1 MKTGLEILSITIL
14 FALNTY
20 AQAVLKIL
28 PQVQSVGIDSISS
41 INLYI
46 ENVYDLHA
54 YSIKISYNPELVK
67 YESIQKGDFL
77 SDQQTFFY
85 PLVDTLLGTLQIDEA
100 ILGTDSEN
108 GSGSL
113 AVIFLKG
120 KNNGEVPLKI
130 TDHDFRD
137 SSNASI
143 QVDVID
149 GSIVVDNIST
159 SKESAYAA
167 STEDLLTNYPN
178 PFNSSTILKFISTRN
193 EEAELRIYSLTGRTV
208 YAKLFRTTSGENFLR
223 WNGVDNGGI
232 TLSSGFYIVNIITTE
247 KNYYK
252 KIILLK

>member
-1 MKTGLEILSITIL
+1 MKTGLKILSITIL
-14 FALNTY
+14 FSLNTY

-28 PQVQSVGIDSISS
+28 PQTQAVGIDSVSS

-46 ENVYDLHA
+46 ENITDLHA
-54 YSIKISYNPELVK
+54 YSVKISYDPELVK

-100 ILGTDSEN
+100 ILGTDSKD

-113 AVIFLKG
+113 AEIFLKG
-120 KNNGEVPLKI
+120 KNNGEARLNI
-130 TDHDFRD
+130 TNQDFRN

-149 GSIVVDNIST
+149 GSIVVDNISS
-159 SKESAYAA
+159 SKESVYTE

-178 PFNSSTILKFISTRN
+178 PFNSTTILKFISTRN
-193 EEAELRIYSLTGRTV
+193 EDAELRIYSITGKTV
-208 YAKLFRTTSGENFLR
+208 YTKLFRTTRGENFLR
-223 WNGVDNGGI
+223 WNGVDNEGI